1 MGPMPGPLLWDG
13 LFREKLMPRPPASI
27 PTDVELG
34 ILSVLWQK
42 GPSTVRQVHDVLKH
56 DRNTGYSTTLKMIQ
70 VMTDKGLVIKDDTQR
85 PQVYRPARPQEQ
97 TQLQLV
103 DDLIQ
108 RGFGGSA
115 AKLVLRA
122 VSAKRISAGEMAE
135 IKSLLA
141 QARGKQP

>member
-1 MGPMPGPLLWDG
+1 
-13 LFREKLMPRPPASI
+13 MPRPPASV

-42 GPSTVRQVHDVLKH
+42 GPSTVRQIHDVLKH

-70 VMTDKGLVIKDDTQR
+70 VMTEKGLVLKDDSQR

-108 RGFGGSA
+108 RGFGGSV

-122 VSAKRISAGEMAE
+122 VSAKGIAPAELAE
-135 IKSLLA
+135 IKKLLA
-141 QARGKQP
+141 HAREEKP

>member
-1 MGPMPGPLLWDG
+1 
-13 LFREKLMPRPPASI
+13 MPRPPASV

-42 GPSTVRQVHDVLKH
+42 GPSTVRQIHDVLKH

-70 VMTDKGLVIKDDTQR
+70 VMTEKGLVLKDDSQR

-108 RGFGGSA
+108 RGFGGSV

-122 VSAKRISAGEMAE
+122 VSAKGISSGELAE
-135 IKSLLA
+135 IKKLLA
-141 QARGKQP
+141 HAREEKP